1 VAQVKAAGI
10 EWSTAAATMPGETE
24 SGDRSWAS
32 AVANGMMFAVMDGLG
47 HGREAAAAADIAIA
61 ALERHVGDPLI
72 ELLRRCHESLRG
84 TRGVAMS
91 LAVFNTENAIL
102 TWIGV
107 GNVEGTLLRRGAG
120 LPSNKLLLRNGVV
133 GVRLPILRAGELTV
147 QSGDILTM
155 VTDGVT
161 TEKPLRVSMDGQIES
176 MADGILASA
185 CKGTDDALVLVA
197 RYRGT
202 RP

>member
-1 VAQVKAAGI
+1 VKAAGI

-24 SGDRSWAS
+24 SGDRYWVS

-47 HGREAAAAADIAIA
+47 HGREAAAASDLAIA
-61 ALERHVGDPLI
+61 TLERHAGDPLI

-91 LAVFNTENAIL
+91 LAVLNTENAIL

-107 GNVEGTLLRRGAG
+107 GNVEGTLLRRGPG

-133 GVRLPILRAGELTV
+133 GIHLPILRAGELTV

-161 TEKPLRVSMDGQIES
+161 AESPLRVSMAGQIES

>member
-1 VAQVKAAGI
+1 VAQVKSAGL

-24 SGDRSWAS
+24 SGDRYWAG
-32 AVANGMMFAVMDGLG
+32 AVANGMMFAVIDGLG
-47 HGREAAAAADIAIA
+47 HGRAAAAASDIAIA
-61 ALERHVGDPLI
+61 TLERHAGDPPI

-91 LAVFNTENAIL
+91 LAVFNTEDAML

-107 GNVEGTLLRRGAG
+107 GNVEGTLLRRDAG
-120 LPSNKLLLRNGVV
+120 LPSDKLLLRSGVV
-133 GVRLPILRAGELTV
+133 GIRLPTLRAGELMV
-147 QSGDILTM
+147 QSGDILAM
-155 VTDGVT
+155 ATDGVT
-161 TEKPLRVSMDGQIES
+161 AERPLRLSMDGRIES

-197 RYRGT
+197 RYRGV
-202 RP
+202 RS

>member
-1 VAQVKAAGI
+1 VKAAGI

-24 SGDRSWAS
+24 SGDRYWAGV
-32 AVANGMMFAVMDGLG
+32 VANGMMFAVIDGLG
-47 HGREAAAAADIAIA
+47 HGREAAAASDIAIA
-61 ALERHVGDPLI
+61 TLERRVGDPLI
-72 ELLRRCHESLRG
+72 DLLRRCHESLRG

-91 LAVFNTENAIL
+91 LAVLNTENAML

-107 GNVEGTLLRRGAG
+107 GNVEGTLLRRNAG
-120 LPSNKLLLRNGVV
+120 LPSDKLLLRNGVV
-133 GVRLPILRAGELTV
+133 GIHLPILRAGELAI

-155 VTDGVT
+155 ATDGVT
-161 TEKPLRVSMDGQIES
+161 AEGPQRVSMDDRIES
-176 MADGILASA
+176 MADGILANA

-202 RP
+202 RT

>member
-1 VAQVKAAGI
+1 VAQVKAAGL

-24 SGDRSWAS
+24 SGDRYWAG
-32 AVANGMMFAVMDGLG
+32 AVANGMMFAVVDGLG
-47 HGREAAAAADIAIA
+47 HGRAAAAASDIAIA
-61 ALERHVGDPLI
+61 TLERHAGDPLI

-91 LAVFNTENAIL
+91 LAVFNTEIAML

-107 GNVEGTLLRRGAG
+107 GNVEGTLLRRDAG
-120 LPSNKLLLRNGVV
+120 LPYGKLLLRNGVV
-133 GVRLPILRAGELTV
+133 GIHLPILRAGELVV

-155 VTDGVT
+155 ATDGVT
-161 TEKPLRVSMDGQIES
+161 AEGPLRASMDGRIES
-176 MADGILASA
+176 VADGILASA

-202 RP
+202 RS

>member
-1 VAQVKAAGI
+1 MKAPGI

-24 SGDRSWAS
+24 SGDRYWAG
-32 AVANGMMFAVMDGLG
+32 AVANGMMFAVIDGLG
-47 HGREAAAAADIAIA
+47 HGRAAAAASDIAIA
-61 ALERHVGDPLI
+61 TLERHAGAPPI

-91 LAVFNTENAIL
+91 LALFNTEDAML

-107 GNVEGTLLRRGAG
+107 GNVEGTLLRRDAE
-120 LPSNKLLLRNGVV
+120 LPTHKLLLRNGVV
-133 GVRLPILRAGELTV
+133 GIQLPTLRAGELAV
-147 QSGDILTM
+147 QSGDILAM
-155 VTDGVT
+155 ATDGVT
-161 TEKPLRVSMDGQIES
+161 TERPLRISMEGRIQS

-202 RP
+202 RS